1 MDDLRKRRQ
10 QRIQHILNG
19 EDRGEG
25 RRNPDWLERL
35 EHERRMQEDPEYA
48 WHIRGN
54 PWRTSPSR
62 AEGTIK
68 VQAVAAIVMFASVW
82 ALFQWEHPA
91 LAEGQAFVRAALT
104 EELKLEDAYA
114 WYEERFGEL
123 PSFVPAMERA
133 RTAAEAEHVGAG
145 IGRAYIAPVSGSVVE
160 PFGGVR
166 SGAGIVV
173 RASASSVAS
182 MDEGLVIYAGET
194 QESGQTVVI
203 RHPDGVETVYGYL
216 GTIEVAKDDW
226 VEAGGAIGTVRPSG
240 TGEAGGLL
248 YFAVKKGNSFVDP
261 TDVVAL

>member
-1 MDDLRKRRQ
+1 MDELRRRRQ

-19 EDRGEG
+19 DDRGEG
-25 RRNPDWLERL
+25 RRTPDWLERM

-54 PWRTSPSR
+54 PWRTSSAR
-62 AEGTIK
+62 VGGTIRA
-68 VQAVAAIVMFASVW
+68 QAVAAVVLFAATW
-82 ALFQWEHPA
+82 ALFQWDHPSVA
-91 LAEGQAFVRAALT
+91 KGQAFVRAALT

-114 WYEERFGEL
+114 WYEARFGEL
-123 PSFVPAMERA
+123 PSFVPTLD
-133 RTAAEAEHVGAG
+133 RTPAEAEAEQVGAG
-145 IGRAYIAPVSGSVVE
+145 LGRAYIAPVSGSVVE

-182 MDEGLVIYAGET
+182 MDDGLVIYAGET
-194 QESGQTVVI
+194 QETGQTVVV
-203 RHPDGVETVYGYL
+203 RHPDGIETVYGYL
-216 GTIEVAKDDW
+216 GEIAVAKDDW
-226 VEAGGAIGTVRPSG
+226 VKAGESIGTVRPSG

-261 TDVVAL
+261 ADVVAL